1 MRLSWV
7 QAFRRTLPQP
17 WGRSVQLI
25 EIAMAIPT
33 AEFLALGVEVMGW
46 STETPEAMKKMAAD
60 LELMA
65 DVLRRT
71 QLEELL
77 NEGN

>member
-1 MRLSWV
+1 M
-7 QAFRRTLPQP
+7 
-17 WGRSVQLI
+17 

-33 AEFLALGVEVMGW
+33 AEFLALGVEVLGW
-46 STETPEAMKKMAAD
+46 STETPEAMEKMAAD

-65 DVLRRT
+65 DVLRRS

-77 NEGN
+77 QEGN

>member
-1 MRLSWV
+1 M
-7 QAFRRTLPQP
+7 
-17 WGRSVQLI
+17 

-33 AEFLALGVEVMGW
+33 AEFLALGVEVLGW
-46 STETPEAMKKMAAD
+46 STETPEAMEKMAAD

-71 QLEELL
+71 QLEGLL
-77 NEGN
+77 ESE

>member
-1 MRLSWV
+1 M
-7 QAFRRTLPQP
+7 
-17 WGRSVQLI
+17 

-33 AEFLALGVEVMGW
+33 AEFLALGVELLGW
-46 STETPEAMKKMAAD
+46 NTETPEAMEKMAAD

-77 NEGN
+77 SDTP

>member
-1 MRLSWV
+1 
-7 QAFRRTLPQP
+7 
-17 WGRSVQLI
+17 
-25 EIAMAIPT
+25 MAIPT

>member
-1 MRLSWV
+1 M
-7 QAFRRTLPQP
+7 
-17 WGRSVQLI
+17 

-33 AEFLALGVEVMGW
+33 AEFLALGVEVLGW
-46 STETPEAMKKMAAD
+46 STEIPEAMEKMAAD

-77 NEGN
+77 GTGD

>member
-1 MRLSWV
+1 
-7 QAFRRTLPQP
+7 
-17 WGRSVQLI
+17 
-25 EIAMAIPT
+25 MAIPT
-33 AEFLALGVEVMGW
+33 AEFLALGVELLGW
-46 STETPEAMKKMAAD
+46 NTETPEAMEKMAAD

-77 NEGN
+77 SDTP